1 MGGGVAMA
9 VGGGGGMQVGRGGQG
24 MVRWLPLVRP

>member
-1 MGGGVAMA
+1 MGGEVVMA